1 MIFKLVLKS
10 LAKGKVRFLCAVLG
24 VAAAA
29 GSVAFTFSLT
39 ATNDA
44 QAPAVAARLTA
55 PWSAWKIEGI
65 RMMAMRGSVDKNIEG
80 MKKPNRR
87 GKEVASDL
95 TIDLVAMTIDHRPGG
110 RVLQGPPMR
119 AVVAPAK
126 IQNPYANAN
135 LEGSWPNEN
144 SSENEVVLTHSTMK
158 RFGKGQLPKIG
169 ERIKF
174 VGEKGTMVA
183 KIVGYLD
190 YEKLPM
196 GFPGAFVNNRAFNL
210 LEREPH
216 GKLRLWKKMPKDTSG
231 DIQTSESI
239 APQFKSDAGRNM
251 DRAKPLMLWAA
262 ALTALCLLV
271 NSLILS
277 LEARRKEL
285 AMLRV
290 IGLTR
295 SGVVKLIFAES
306 IVAAFSGSIS
316 GIGVALAALS
326 VYVSTDAGMF
336 PMGMAVSIETIA
348 YILIGTVVICV
359 GALLLTVSKAL
370 RLRPLDVT
378 DVPMSAL
385 KRRTG
390 MAIAFACGFGA
401 FVAVEVWGSSLMK
414 PFIPSPQ
421 WPDAI
426 VSLLPGGA
434 SSFDIEKLR
443 SLPGVKRIA
452 ELQAM
457 QFNFLPEEPLNK
469 GMSQGRPQY
478 RNALVLAS
486 DWLPDFTF
494 LSSDRDTALKAMKEE
509 GACVITEMMARARKL
524 KVGDELSIGVRGVK
538 TPLKIAGVVDLN
550 WHLVTSRALL
560 RGMNRMPV
568 NTDGPVFVT
577 FDTLE
582 SIDPRPA
589 PMVRMTHL
597 WLDYEKDFLSE
608 YGVFPAGRK
617 VEASIRDALGNSP
630 DYTVRL
636 HARDEIADGTLAHG
650 ANLIGSMARV
660 PFIFL
665 GVLSI
670 GFIAL
675 LVASADASKKEFRT
689 LWALGATRQQLVWK
703 LFMEAL
709 RPAFAGVLW
718 ALPGGALVGWLFTA
732 GTRAAMANWGLP
744 PSFVVPW
751 GIIALGAVGAF
762 VFTVSVAL
770 PAAWCCVRRSMLN
783 SKVP

>member
-1 MIFKLVLKS
+1 MILKLVLKS
-10 LAKGKVRFLCAVLG
+10 LAKGKARFLCAVLG
-24 VAAAA
+24 VAAAV
-29 GSVAFTFSLT
+29 GSVAFTSSLT
-39 ATNDA
+39 TTNDA
-44 QAPAVAARLTA
+44 QAPAIAARLTA
-55 PWSAWKIEGI
+55 PWSAWKIDNL
-65 RMMAMRGSVDKNIEG
+65 RMMPMRGSADNNIEQ
-80 MKKPNRR
+80 KKKAKRR
-87 GKEVASDL
+87 GKEAVSDL
-95 TIDLVAMTIDHRPGG
+95 TIDLVATTIDHRPGG

-119 AVVAPAK
+119 AVIAPASV
-126 IQNPYANAN
+126 QNPYANAK
-135 LEGSWPNEN
+135 LEGAWPNEN

-169 ERIKF
+169 EKVKF
-174 VGEKGTMVA
+174 VGERGTMVA

-196 GFPGAFVNNRAFNL
+196 GFPGVFVNASAFNL
-210 LEREPH
+210 LEKETH
-216 GKLRLWKKMPKDTSG
+216 GKLSLWKKMPKDTSG

-271 NSLILS
+271 NSLFLS

-285 AMLRV
+285 AVLRV

-295 SGVVKLIFAES
+295 MGIVKLIFAES
-306 IVAAFSGSIS
+306 IIESLLGLILGV
-316 GIGVALAALS
+316 GVALGVLYI
-326 VYVSTDAGMF
+326 YVSADVGMF
-336 PMGMAVSIETIA
+336 PMGMAVSIKTMM
-348 YILIGTVVICV
+348 YILVGTLVICI
-359 GALLLTVSKAL
+359 GALLLTISKAL
-370 RLRPLDVT
+370 RLRPLDVA
-378 DVPMSAL
+378 DVPMSSG
-385 KRRTG
+385 KRRSG

-443 SLPGVKRIA
+443 RLPGMKRIA

-457 QFNFLPEEPLNK
+457 QFNFLPEEPLK
-469 GMSQGRPQY
+469 QGMMRGRPQY

-486 DWLPDFTF
+486 EWLPDFTF
-494 LSSDRDTALKAMKEE
+494 VSSDRDTALKAMKED

-538 TPLKIAGVVDLN
+538 TPLKIAGVIDLN
-550 WHLVTSRALL
+550 WHLVTSRGLL

-608 YGVFPAGRK
+608 CGVFPAGRK

-675 LVASADASKKEFRT
+675 LVASADASKKEFRM
-689 LWALGATRQQLVWK
+689 LRAIGATRLQLVQK

-709 RPAFAGVLW
+709 RPAFYGVL
-718 ALPGGALVGWLFTA
+718 AGLPGGALVGWLFTA

-751 GIIALGAVGAF
+751 GVIAAGAVGAF

-770 PAAWCCVRRSMLN
+770 PAAWYCVGRQRL
-783 SKVP
+783 